1 MPGRGTHRR
10 TLPHPVA
17 PIRRILSAGPR
28 RPWEAPST
36 RASRQR
42 RVLPF
47 LVLVVAALAL
57 AALPPGEPDRF
68 AGLALALVG
77 FTGCAALIVFL
88 PWERLP
94 DWPRLGIVAIYCT
107 NVAIVREATGGGL
120 SGFATMLLLVI
131 VWQAAYGTR
140 VQVACSLVL
149 ATSTL
154 VLPIVA
160 VGGDRYPST
169 EWRKALLF
177 TLVASVIGTIV
188 HELVRRTSQERWA
201 VGRIARL
208 GRTARGR
215 EARHDVCRL
224 ALELAGADVAVLLEP
239 DGEGVRITASAG
251 VAVPEV
257 TLTGDAVPPA
267 ARRALRTG
275 EAQVILDTEA
285 CEPGRSPVSEVLG
298 VRAWVHQP
306 GVAPGGGG
314 IVDLV
319 VAWREPR
326 RRLAGLP
333 AFALPRL
340 ADEVAAL
347 VDRGNLVERLEAM
360 SRQDPLTGLLNRRAW
375 DDHLTRE
382 IARVARTGRPL
393 SVAVLDLD
401 RFKAFNDAHGH
412 LVGDQ
417 LLKAAASAWTGALRT
432 SDVLARW
439 GGEEFVVLMP
449 ETASADARLVVA
461 RMAGATP
468 MDQTFSA
475 GIATVTA
482 GVDADA
488 LVAAADAAVYR
499 AKAAGRDRIEVADPP
514 ATSAPAAPAILT

>member
-28 RPWEAPST
+28 RPWEETST

-47 LVLVVAALAL
+47 CGLVCVALVIV
-57 AALPPGEPDRF
+57 ALPPGEPDRF
-68 AGLALALVG
+68 GGLALAGLG
-77 FTGCAALIVFL
+77 FALIAALIVLL
-88 PWERLP
+88 PWERFP
-94 DWPRLGIVAIYCT
+94 DWPRLGIVALYCAD
-107 NVAIVREATGGGL
+107 VALVREATGGAR
-120 SGFATMLLLVI
+120 SGFAIMLLLV
-131 VWQAAYGTR
+131 VMWQAAYGSRTQTA
-140 VQVACSLVL
+140 VTVAMTFM
-149 ATSTL
+149 ANA
-154 VLPIVA
+154 LPIVL
-160 VGGDRYPST
+160 VGGDQYPQT
-169 EWRKALLF
+169 EWRRVVLF
-177 TLVASVIGTIV
+177 TVVAAVVGTIV

-251 VAVPEV
+251 VVVPEV

-275 EAQVILDTEA
+275 EAQVILDTES

-393 SVAVLDLD
+393 SIAVLDLD

-449 ETASADARLVVA
+449 ETTSADARLVVA

-514 ATSAPAAPAILT
+514 VAAMAPAILT